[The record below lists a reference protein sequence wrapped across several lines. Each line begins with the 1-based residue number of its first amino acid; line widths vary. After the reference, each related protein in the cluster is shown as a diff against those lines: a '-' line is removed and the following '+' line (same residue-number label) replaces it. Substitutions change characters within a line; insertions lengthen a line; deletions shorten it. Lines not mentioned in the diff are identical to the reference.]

1 MQAVLGGISLNSPEY
16 KKGDSQPQ
24 LEVFTI
30 FRHITRIA
38 RAVVEV
44 AIVKKSGAQLK
55 HGLEMFVFV
64 SNRSHRRLT
73 SKTRLRCLTAKAWED
88 RPVVLRQ
95 LDQIGEKS

>member
-1 MQAVLGGISLNSPEY
+1 MNNPEY

-38 RAVVEV
+38 RAVIEV

-55 HGLEMFVFV
+55 HGLEVY
-64 SNRSHRRLT
+64 
-73 SKTRLRCLTAKAWED
+73 
-88 RPVVLRQ
+88 VVIESL
-95 LDQIGEKS
+95 LLHAT